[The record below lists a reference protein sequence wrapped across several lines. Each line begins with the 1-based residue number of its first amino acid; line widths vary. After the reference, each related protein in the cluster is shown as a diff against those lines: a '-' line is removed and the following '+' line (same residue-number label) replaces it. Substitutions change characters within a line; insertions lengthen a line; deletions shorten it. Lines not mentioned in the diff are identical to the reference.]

1 MEVCMKANVVL
12 LPLAAAALLAAP
24 NLYRIAGTIP
34 IGGEGGWDYLTLDAA
49 ARRLYVSHASKVV
62 VVDVDTNRIAGEI
75 PDTPGV
81 HGIALAPKLNRGYIS
96 NGRSNNITVFDL
108 KTLKAIRQVETGQNP
123 DAILYEANSNRVFV
137 FNGRSN
143 DATVI
148 DAATDHSIATIPLG
162 GKPEF
167 SVADGKG
174 KVYVNIEDTHEIA
187 EIDAA
192 KAAVTKR
199 YVLAGCEDPTG
210 LAMDVKRRRLFSAC
224 GNKVMAVSD
233 PDHGQ
238 VIATV
243 PIGGGADGAGF
254 DAVAGVA
261 FSSNGEGTLT
271 VVAEQAGKYIPIQ
284 TLPTQRGGRT
294 MTVDAGSH
302 RVYVP
307 VVDYG
312 PAPAP
317 AAGQPTPRAPMV
329 PGSFR
334 LLLIEQMAGK

>member
-1 MEVCMKANVVL
+1 MKATIVL

-24 NLYRIAGTIP
+24 NLYRIVGTIP
-34 IGGEGGWDYLTLDAA
+34 IGGEGGWDYLAVDAA
-49 ARRLYVSHASKVV
+49 ARRLYISHATKVV
-62 VVDVDTNRIAGEI
+62 VVDVDANKIVGEI

-108 KTLKAIRQVETGQNP
+108 KTLKAIKQVETGQNP
-123 DAILYEANSNRVFV
+123 DAILYEAKSNRVFV
-137 FNGRSN
+137 FNGRSK

-148 DAATDHSIATIPLG
+148 DAATDRNVATIALG

-174 KVYVNIEDTHEIA
+174 KVYVNIEDTHEMA

-199 YVLAGCEDPTG
+199 YVLTGCEDPTG
-210 LAMDVKRRRLFSAC
+210 LAIDVKHRRLFSAC

-233 PDHGQ
+233 PDHGK

-243 PIGGGADGAGF
+243 PIGGGSDGAGF
-254 DAVAGVA
+254 DAGAGVA
-261 FSSNGEGTLT
+261 FTSNGEGTLT
-271 VVAEQAGKYIPIQ
+271 VVAEQAGKYIPVQ
-284 TLPTQRGGRT
+284 TLPTHRGGRT
-294 MTVDAGSH
+294 MTVDPSSH
-302 RVYVP
+302 KLYVP

-312 PAPAP
+312 PAPTP
-317 AAGQPTPRAPMV
+317 AAGQPPPRAPMV

-334 LLLIEQMAGK
+334 LLIIDQTAGK